1 MNFLGAGSYAL
12 SILILVVAGRTPE
25 AMAADIR
32 PFIPGTGS
40 YRAIVIE
47 GPIVSGDFD
56 TFVRIVRENEG
67 QVSGVFCFSPGGNF
81 YEAMKIGRA
90 MRKLE
95 LSSQAPMRDQAGHP
109 SCSGDFGPKPYD
121 QRNCTCASAGFF
133 IHIGGIHRGGT
144 FLAVHRPYF
153 EKGALG
159 QLSLLE
165 AKSALARLQ
174 QSAQEYMTEMG
185 VPAHVQDDLLG
196 TASDRALVLD
206 ETTIKTYFWGDLPYI
221 YEWTKDKC
229 RVLSDAER
237 ERSENYSRRLA
248 GVASASDADFSKTE
262 WADLGALQ
270 KKQDTEHK
278 CKLSIGQKRRADAY
292 ARYFGEKANDF
303 ASQNFDKWSE
313 ASKYLGKR
321 FYDLLSEENFEQD
334 AMGDMSSL
342 KRNATASAPY
352 IRLDEWGKL
361 EPRVVKHVSL
371 EVVPFSGAEWRL
383 G

>member
-153 EKGALG
+153 ER
-159 QLSLLE
+159 E
-165 AKSALARLQ
+165 
-174 QSAQEYMTEMG
+174 
-185 VPAHVQDDLLG
+185 H
-196 TASDRALVLD
+196 LVN
-206 ETTIKTYFWGDLPYI
+206 
-221 YEWTKDKC
+221 
-229 RVLSDAER
+229 S
-237 ERSENYSRRLA
+237 RS
-248 GVASASDADFSKTE
+248 
-262 WADLGALQ
+262 
-270 KKQDTEHK
+270 
-278 CKLSIGQKRRADAY
+278 
-292 ARYFGEKANDF
+292 
-303 ASQNFDKWSE
+303 
-313 ASKYLGKR
+313 
-321 FYDLLSEENFEQD
+321 
-334 AMGDMSSL
+334 
-342 KRNATASAPY
+342 
-352 IRLDEWGKL
+352 
-361 EPRVVKHVSL
+361 
-371 EVVPFSGAEWRL
+371 WRL
-383 G
+383 RVH